1 MPMTKLDHGWLASAG
16 IVFVVGSA
24 GGYTVGHLQRTDR
37 TAELEQ
43 EIVRLEKEFGQK
55 QWAFEFPSDTEASA
69 AIAKSGRSIRISE
82 CRPRQAVPG
91 VTCTGVITTTS
102 GSFAGVTQPGT
113 LSFAK
118 IDGAWVQK
126 GDRL

>member
-1 MPMTKLDHGWLASAG
+1 MTKLDHGWLASVG

-43 EIVRLEKEFGQK
+43 EIVRLEKEFEQK
-55 QWAFEFPSDTEASA
+55 QWAFEFPSDTEVSA

-91 VTCTGVITTTS
+91 ITCTGVITTTRD
-102 GSFAGVTQPGT
+102 SFAGVTQPGT

-118 IDGAWVQK
+118 IDGAWVQMQ
-126 GDRL
+126 

>member
-1 MPMTKLDHGWLASAG
+1 MTKLDHGWLASAG

>member
-1 MPMTKLDHGWLASAG
+1 MTKLDHGWLASAG

-43 EIVRLEKEFGQK
+43 EIVRPETEFGQK

-118 IDGAWVQK
+118 IGGAWVQMQ
-126 GDRL
+126 

>member
-1 MPMTKLDHGWLASAG
+1 MTKLGHGWLASVG

-82 CRPRQAVPG
+82 CRLRQAVPG

-102 GSFAGVTQPGT
+102 GSFAGGTQPGT

-118 IDGAWVQK
+118 IDGAWVQMQ
-126 GDRL
+126 

>member
-1 MPMTKLDHGWLASAG
+1 LKLPMTKLDHGWLASAG

-102 GSFAGVTQPGT
+102 GLFAGVTQPGT

-118 IDGAWVQK
+118 IDGAWVQMQ
-126 GDRL
+126 

>member
-1 MPMTKLDHGWLASAG
+1 MTKLDHKWLASAG

-91 VTCTGVITTTS
+91 VTCIGVITNTS
-102 GSFAGVTQPGT
+102 GSFAG
-113 LSFAK
+113 
-118 IDGAWVQK
+118 
-126 GDRL
+126 